1 MTTNQ
6 VLLGVG
12 LILVLAVG
20 SQVLASS
27 VDGPVYRLGARQPGH
42 GVVAPFTGGQVLF
55 DQQLTRYE
63 VSRRYADGA
72 RICTRSANVAGSR
85 TETDGSLLFLVRAD
99 GRLVP
104 VTRDGPPE
112 PEVGDMMILLG
123 PAADGA

>member
-1 MTTNQ
+1 
-6 VLLGVG
+6 
-12 LILVLAVG
+12 
-20 SQVLASS
+20 
-27 VDGPVYRLGARQPGH
+27 
-42 GVVAPFTGGQVLF
+42 VVAPFTGGQILF

-72 RICTRSANVAGSR
+72 RICTRSA
-85 TETDGSLLFLVRAD
+85 DGSGAFSEADGGLLFLVRAD

-112 PEVGDMMILLG
+112 PQVGDMMILLG

>member
-63 VSRRYADGA
+63 VSRRYAGGA
-72 RICTRSANVAGSR
+72 RICTRPVDGGGVRAEA
-85 TETDGSLLFLVRAD
+85 DGSLLFLVRAD

-112 PEVGDMMILLG
+112 LEVGDMMILLG

>member
-12 LILVLAVG
+12 LILEGAVE
-20 SQVLASS
+20 
-27 VDGPVYRLGARQPGH
+27 GPVYRLGTRQPDH

-63 VSRRYADGA
+63 VSRRYASGA
-72 RICTRSANVAGSR
+72 RICTRSA
-85 TETDGSLLFLVRAD
+85 DGSGALAEADGRLLFLVRAD
-99 GRLVP
+99 GQLVP

-112 PEVGDMMILLG
+112 LEVGDMVILLG